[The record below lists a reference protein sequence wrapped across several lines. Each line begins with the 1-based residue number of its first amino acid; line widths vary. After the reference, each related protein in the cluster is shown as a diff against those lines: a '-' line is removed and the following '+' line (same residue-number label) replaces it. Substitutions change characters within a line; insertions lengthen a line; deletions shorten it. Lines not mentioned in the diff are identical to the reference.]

1 MCHLNERSAVV
12 QNSKHKMMRY
22 IFYAGLTI
30 AGKAFLTGGREG
42 KAVIY
47 RRGEYPQGAVGP
59 VQFLWKALPPDIAEQ
74 EQGTIADN
82 EPTSLWV
89 WSHPAMHEEVLSEIN
104 DCIAALKTKGDS
116 ADNDV
121 AVQDIVSDLVRFRLI
136 GPRSHALLMEALKP
150 VFDPEQA
157 GDSEPSSDVN
167 PPKGPDTPPRWWR
180 GASQNSFYEHCRLL
194 SDTHPTIKNVPSPA
208 HFQRGTVLSM
218 TVLDPRLSTPSHKLD
233 MVSNYYPLR
242 KNRLVNGSKEEED
255 IVKCDAKPC
264 IEDVQAP
271 IESLPVGVAY
281 SPLWNS
287 YIKAIVSDSKE
298 STQHINGLR
307 SQNLCQPPLELGQK
321 VAKIPVLLIQ
331 QTMVSASRRV
341 PSHGSPTTTCGW
353 DVILPPGWS
362 NEFWVSLIYHGAR
375 ACGLD
380 ELKQCSMELQLQ
392 HFPDDFP
399 DTVSGQA
406 HCGEE
411 KKHLLEKYE
420 CYPPD
425 KRRNYGKFLIASPF
439 EYPWGEIVGLWSQDS
454 RLDRLCCL
462 SQSSKRMKLENDT
475 MELCQEF
482 DESYA
487 ENTESEKLRKRPL
500 VCEVSPLDTDS
511 SPLSF
516 YVLRST
522 EVLAAIA
529 QFIDHIFFKKYTKS
543 APVNLS
549 QLQYSFKMALR
560 EFSIDEYLKTHCSAL
575 LGIKLQMYQ
584 RGTLSSHDVISVPS
598 VSDFAPLVSCSR
610 SRPHSGPKE
619 EINPKGMTVVEGDSL
634 TIGVSSLSSKHIA
647 EVKEK
652 RKRVGKRLKKI
663 TEEGMFVCVHIV
675 SPPDFTS
682 TQLLS

>member
-1 MCHLNERSAVV
+1 M
-12 QNSKHKMMRY
+12 HK
-22 IFYAGLTI
+22 
-30 AGKAFLTGGREG
+30 
-42 KAVIY
+42 
-47 RRGEYPQGAVGP
+47 
-59 VQFLWKALPPDIAEQ
+59 
-74 EQGTIADN
+74 
-82 EPTSLWV
+82 
-89 WSHPAMHEEVLSEIN
+89 EVLSEIN
-104 DCIAALKTKGDS
+104 DCVAAFKTKEVSTD
-116 ADNDV
+116 DENELI
-121 AVQDIVSDLVRFRLI
+121 AVQDLGSDLVRFRLI

-157 GDSEPSSDVN
+157 GDSEPSSDCMEVDP
-167 PPKGPDTPPRWWR
+167 PPKGPDTPRWWR
-180 GASQNSFYEHCRLL
+180 GTGQNSFYEHCRLL
-194 SDTHPTIKNVPSPA
+194 SGTHPTIKSVPSPA

-233 MVSNYYPLR
+233 MVSKYYPLG
-242 KNRLVNGSKEEED
+242 KNQLVNGSKEEKEE
-255 IVKCDAKPC
+255 VKKPC
-264 IEDVQAP
+264 MEDAQAA

-281 SPLWNS
+281 SPLWNL
-287 YIKAIVSDSKE
+287 YIKAVVSDSKE
-298 STQHINGLR
+298 STQHINDLR
-307 SQNLCQPPLELGQK
+307 SQHLTQLPSLKLDQK

-331 QTMVSASRRV
+331 QTVGSASRRI
-341 PSHGSPTTTCGW
+341 PSHGSSTATCGW
-353 DVILPPGWS
+353 DIILPPNWG

-380 ELKQCSMELQLQ
+380 ELKQCSMELQIQ

-406 HCGEE
+406 HCDEE

-420 CYPPD
+420 SYPPD

-439 EYPWGEIVGLWSQDS
+439 EYPWGEILAVWSQES
-454 RLDRLCCL
+454 RLDRFCCL

-475 MELCQEF
+475 EELCQDF
-482 DESYA
+482 DESYP
-487 ENTESEKLRKRPL
+487 EDTGSEKLRKRPL
-500 VCEVSPLDTDS
+500 VCEGSPLDTDPS
-511 SPLSF
+511 TLSF

-522 EVLAAIA
+522 EVLAALA
-529 QFIDHIFFKKYTKS
+529 QFVDHLFSKKYMKS
-543 APVNLS
+543 AQVNLS
-549 QLQYSFKMALR
+549 HLQYSFKMALR

-634 TIGVSSLSSKHIA
+634 TIGVSSLSSRRKA

-652 RKRVGKRLKKI
+652 RKLVGARLKKVA
-663 TEEGMFVCVHIV
+663 EEGIIY
-675 SPPDFTS
+675 
-682 TQLLS
+682 